1 MLAAGEAVNR
11 AKVYL
16 NEIMPE
22 FVQLEPQVD
31 EMELS
36 ETPEAWKITFVARL
50 NDNAKSDSLADVVR
64 RRVVQK
70 VVEVGANDG
79 AFISVKNF
87 SL

>member
-1 MLAAGEAVNR
+1 MLEAGEAVSK

-22 FVQLEPQVD
+22 FVQLKPQVD

-36 ETPEAWKITFVARL
+36 ESPKSWRITFVARL
-50 NDNAKSDSLADVVR
+50 GETDKSESLADLVR
-64 RRVVQK
+64 RRTIQK
-70 VVEVGANDG
+70 IVEVGANDG

-87 SL
+87 PF

>member
-1 MLAAGEAVNR
+1 MLEVGEAVNR

-16 NEIMPE
+16 SEIMPE
-22 FVQLEPQVD
+22 FVQLQPQVD
-31 EMELS
+31 EMEFS
-36 ETPEAWKITFVARL
+36 EVPKAWKITFVARL
-50 NDNAKSDSLADVVR
+50 NDTAKSDSLADVVR

-87 SL
+87 SF